1 MLLYLLA
8 PLFQAKLI
16 KKTLF
21 IGKAFAG
28 ESPVLSR
35 LGAMLLGACR
45 MLAIAILDWA
55 DEERLL

>member
-1 MLLYLLA
+1 MGFGQRKCVLQQLG
-8 PLFQAKLI
+8 
-16 KKTLF
+16 
-21 IGKAFAG
+21 IGFGQLGTIGVK
-28 ESPVLSR
+28 